1 MLFYNNNQVIRIFCK
16 IFYHLFSPISTKFIE
31 ICQKTREKICKNVL
45 VLDCCD
51 KTASENDFDL
61 LPLYLNIEILLVPDD
76 QSKWGYMPW
85 LLELQKIFIFLFV
98 ILLGANGIVIC
109 CIFTFNSRIY
119 GLYRKWFFK
128 RSNVGQ
134 FPRSIRSWNR
144 NRKISSMSTIT
155 NTTSLYY

>member
-1 MLFYNNNQVIRIFCK
+1 MFFISFSRIFYEGK
-16 IFYHLFSPISTKFIE
+16 SFQTLQNLIKSSIFHYSKKNHRKFALILQCLNLIE
-31 ICQKTREKICKNVL
+31 W
-45 VLDCCD
+45 
-51 KTASENDFDL
+51 ENSWKA
-61 LPLYLNIEILLVPDD
+61 YKKQTLVPDD

-119 GLYRKWFFK
+119 GLYRKWFTK